1 MSEYSRLLP
10 VHSLREVSLPIIE
23 ERREVQRGRLSAYA
37 NPIYRAL
44 RVSAAK
50 ADTLVG
56 ALGIFLIAG
65 LIVAATGTALFVA
78 LASHVRSG
86 STQAFDDSVIRWMGT
101 HHTGELDAVMLE
113 VTALGTGTVVL
124 MIVAV
129 AALFLMLI
137 QHKYSA
143 ILLLASTL
151 GGLVLNGVLKFGF
164 NRPRPSL
171 FVPTVHAVSSSFPSG
186 HAMSAAIVYTTV
198 AYLAARLHKRKWA
211 RWLVMTAAFI
221 IIASISI
228 SRMYLGVHY
237 PSDVI
242 AGVVIG
248 VAWAGFC
255 MATLEAIQKFGLR
268 RDPRNLQDEKPAPPE
283 TRPMRA
289 GS

>member
-1 MSEYSRLLP
+1 
-10 VHSLREVSLPIIE
+10 
-23 ERREVQRGRLSAYA
+23 
-37 NPIYRAL
+37 
-44 RVSAAK
+44 
-50 ADTLVG
+50 VG

-86 STQAFDDSVIRWMGT
+86 STQALDDSVIRWMGT

-129 AALFLMLI
+129 AALFLILT

-143 ILLLASTL
+143 ILLIASTL

-164 NRPRPSL
+164 NRSRPSL
-171 FVPTVHAVSSSFPSG
+171 FVPTVHAVSSSLPSG

-198 AYLAARLHKRKWA
+198 AYN
-211 RWLVMTAAFI
+211 
-221 IIASISI
+221 
-228 SRMYLGVHY
+228 
-237 PSDVI
+237 VI

-268 RDPRNLQDEKPAPPE
+268 RDPRILQDEKPAPPE